1 MINSENVIWFYDPI
15 VTKNRVLW
23 LVINTVVAI
32 MWLAGVRMNGNHL
45 YSVL

>member
-32 MWLAGVRMNGNHL
+32 MWLAGVRMTSNH
-45 YSVL
+45 VL